1 MIIGGGPVQLVSLAV
16 EGFRSLADVRS
27 LNVESPTLLSGH
39 NDAGKSALLD
49 AIRFLLND
57 LTLQDRDRTYC
68 SADNGDDD
76 QPLVDDAGNVRRVET
91 TAVTGTF
98 ELSHEEM
105 TELGMA
111 SPVRLRR
118 ICRDGGGAVF
128 EVLTDVPADER
139 LCGYEGEKVAD
150 LSSRAQAI
158 GLDIGTGRKQDLLDA
173 LDAAAAAA
181 TSRRCDWMAAS
192 PAAMK
197 LLPSVL
203 AFTLTGSDD
212 AEGAIRTALQARF
225 KLLLDDEER
234 KTALKKIEDELR
246 QALIDE
252 ATELTEHI
260 RSHLPD
266 LGSVGI
272 LPELN
277 FSNSLKTT
285 QVSIDAGGGGED
297 VLLSEAGAGRARQV
311 ALAVWEHTQS
321 LLTAGGDVV
330 LLYDEPDTHL
340 DYGNQ
345 RRLMSVLRKQFELPN
360 IRMVIATHS
369 MNLID
374 GIDIANVVHVRH
386 HKHRTVLDVLADD
399 SETGRHLGAIAASLG
414 LRNTVLLH
422 ERLFVGVEGPTEQAA
437 LPVLFKLA
445 TGRHLES
452 AGIALWNCGN
462 HQGAANFAEFLVKH
476 RRRVGFI
483 VDTDA
488 TKLPKSPFNADKLR
502 ARGIDP
508 STCELVGENELE
520 DVFSDQQWAD
530 VANAE
535 WPRNN
540 GEPWTPADVAVL
552 RSGGKFSGAL
562 LNLLREGSDVGPSS
576 KPQMVTALALT
587 LKKSEEVPR
596 VLRDIFARLVQRA
609 AA

>member
-1 MIIGGGPVQLVSLAV
+1 MKLVSVAV
-16 EGFRSLADVRS
+16 EGFRSLAEVPS
-27 LNVESPTLLSGH
+27 LNVASPTLLSGH

-57 LTLQDRDRTYC
+57 MSLQDRDRTYC
-68 SADNGDDD
+68 SAESGDD
-76 QPLVDDAGNVRRVET
+76 QPVFDDTGSVRRVET

-98 ELSHEEM
+98 ELSLAEM

-111 SPVRLRR
+111 SPVLLRR
-118 ICRDGGGAVF
+118 ICRDGDAVVF
-128 EVLTDVPADER
+128 EILTDVPADER
-139 LCGYEGEKVAD
+139 LCGYAGEKVAD
-150 LSSRAQAI
+150 LKARAQAI
-158 GLDIGTGRKQDLLDA
+158 GLDIGNGRKQDLLDV
-173 LDAAAAAA
+173 LDAAAVAA
-181 TSRRCDWMAAS
+181 TSRRRDWVAAS
-192 PAAMK
+192 PAAIK

-203 AFTLTGSDD
+203 PFTLTGSDD
-212 AEGAIRTALQARF
+212 AEGAIRTALQARY
-225 KLLLDDEER
+225 KLLLDDEKR
-234 KTALKKIEDELR
+234 KTALKRIEDELR
-246 QALIDE
+246 QALVDE

-266 LGSVGI
+266 LGSVSI

-277 FSNSLKTT
+277 FSNGLKTT

-297 VLLSEAGAGRARQV
+297 VRLSEAGAGRARQV
-311 ALAVWEHTQS
+311 ALAVWEHTQN

-340 DYGNQ
+340 DYSNQ
-345 RRLMSVLRKQFELPN
+345 RKLMSVLRKQFELPN
-360 IRMVIATHS
+360 VRMVIATHS

-386 HKHRTVLDVLADD
+386 HKHRTVLNVLADD

-422 ERLFVGVEGPTEQAA
+422 ERLFVGVEGSTEQAA
-437 LPVLFKLA
+437 LPVLFKLV

-462 HQGAANFAEFLVKH
+462 HEGAANFAEFLVTH
-476 RRRVGFI
+476 QRQVGFI
-483 VDTDA
+483 VDADA

-508 STCELVGENELE
+508 STCELVGKNELE
-520 DVFSDQQWAD
+520 DVFSDQQWAH
-530 VANAE
+530 VANTE
-535 WPRNN
+535 WPRTS
-540 GEPWTPADVAVL
+540 GAIWTPADVAAL
-552 RSGGKFSGAL
+552 RSTSKFSKEL
-562 LNLLREGSDVGPSS
+562 LNLFREGSDVGPSS
-576 KPQMVTALALT
+576 KPQLVTTLALT
-587 LKKSEEVPR
+587 LKTSEEVPR
-596 VLRDIFARLVQRA
+596 ALRDIFARLLQRA

>member
-1 MIIGGGPVQLVSLAV
+1 MKLVCIAV

-27 LNVESPTLLSGH
+27 LNIASPTLLSGH

-57 LTLQDRDRTYC
+57 LALQERDRTYS
-68 SADNGDDD
+68 SAEDGDDD
-76 QPLVDDAGNVRRVET
+76 GQALVDEAGSVRRVET

-98 ELSHEEM
+98 ELSLDEM
-105 TELGMA
+105 TQLGMS
-111 SPVRLRR
+111 SPLQLRR
-118 ICRDGGGAVF
+118 ICRNGHAAAF
-128 EVLTDVPADER
+128 EILTDVPADDR
-139 LCGYEGEKVAD
+139 LCGYALEKVAD
-150 LSSRAQAI
+150 LTVRAQAL
-158 GLDIGTGRKQDLLDA
+158 GLDIGAGRKQDILDA
-173 LDAAAAAA
+173 LDEAAAVA
-181 TSRRCDWMAAS
+181 TPRRQDWIPAP
-192 PAAMK
+192 PAAVK

-203 AFTLTGSDD
+203 AFTLTDSED

-225 KLLLDDEER
+225 KLLLEDEER
-234 KTALKKIEDELR
+234 RTALKNIEDGLR
-246 QALIDE
+246 EALVDE
-252 ATELTEHI
+252 AAELTQHI

-266 LGSVGI
+266 LGAVDI
-272 LPELN
+272 VPELN

-285 QVSIDAGGGGED
+285 EVSIDAPGGGED
-297 VLLSEAGAGRARQV
+297 VRLSEAGAGRARQV
-311 ALAVWEHTQS
+311 ALAVWEHTQN
-321 LLTAGGDVV
+321 LLTGGGDVV

-345 RRLMSVLRKQFELPN
+345 RRLMSVLRKQFDLPN
-360 IRMVIATHS
+360 VRMVIATHS

-386 HKHRTVLDVLADD
+386 HKHRTVLDALADD

-422 ERLFVGVEGPTEQAA
+422 ERLFVGVEGQTEQAA

-462 HQGAANFAEFLVKH
+462 HEGAANFAEFLVNH
-476 RRRVGFI
+476 QRQVGFI

-488 TKLPKSPFNADKLR
+488 TKLPKSPFNPEKLK
-502 ARGIDP
+502 ARNIDP

-520 DVFSDQQWAD
+520 DVFSDEQWAD
-530 VANAE
+530 VANAD
-535 WPRNN
+535 WPRMD
-540 GEPWTPADVAVL
+540 GAAWTPGDIAAL
-552 RSGGKFSGAL
+552 RSDGKFSGAL
-562 LNLLREGSDVGPSS
+562 LNLFREGSEAGPRG
-576 KPQMVTALALT
+576 KPQMVTALALS
-587 LKKSEEVPR
+587 LKSPEEVPR
-596 VLRDIFARLVQRA
+596 PLRDIFARLLQRA

>member
-1 MIIGGGPVQLVSLAV
+1 MQVVSVAV
-16 EGFRSLADVRS
+16 EGFRSLEDVVS
-27 LNVESPTLLSGH
+27 LSVESPTLLSGH

-49 AIRFLLND
+49 ALRFLLND

-68 SADNGDDD
+68 SADTGDDD
-76 QPLVDDAGNVRRVET
+76 EPLVDESGNVRRVET

-98 ELSHEEM
+98 ELSLAEM

-111 SPVRLRR
+111 SPVLLRR
-118 ICRDGGGAVF
+118 IRRGAETVVY
-128 EVLTDVPADER
+128 EIMTDVPTDER
-139 LCGYEGEKVAD
+139 LCGYAGEKVAQ
-150 LSSRAQAI
+150 LAVRAQEL
-158 GLDIGTGRKQDLLDA
+158 GLEVGTGKKPELLAA
-173 LDAAAAAA
+173 LDAAAKVATPRRRDWEAAPAAA
-181 TSRRCDWMAAS
+181 L
-192 PAAMK
+192 K
-197 LLPSVL
+197 LLPNVL

-212 AEGAIRTALQARF
+212 AEGAIRTALQARY
-225 KLLLDDEER
+225 KLLLDDDSR
-234 KTALKKIEDELR
+234 KNALSQIEDELR
-246 QALIDE
+246 QALVDE

-266 LGSVGI
+266 LGSVSI

-297 VLLSEAGAGRARQV
+297 VRLSEAGAGRARQV
-311 ALAVWEHTQS
+311 ALAVWEHTQN

-345 RRLMSVLRKQFELPN
+345 RRLMTVLRKQFELPN
-360 IRMVIATHS
+360 VRMVIATHS

-399 SETGRHLGAIAASLG
+399 SQTGRHLGAIAASLG

-422 ERLFVGVEGPTEQAA
+422 ERLFVGVEGATEQAA

-462 HQGAANFAEFLVKH
+462 HEGAANFAEFLVTHK
-476 RRRVGFI
+476 RQVGFI

-488 TKLPKSPFNADKLR
+488 IKLPKSPFSTDKLK

-508 STCELVGENELE
+508 TTCELVGDNELE
-520 DVFSDQQWAD
+520 DTFSDEQWAQ

-535 WPRNN
+535 WPRNE
-540 GEPWTPADVAVL
+540 GATWTPADVLAL
-552 RSGGKFSGAL
+552 RSERKFSGAL
-562 LNLLREGSDVGPSS
+562 LNLFQAGSDVGPNS
-576 KPQMVTALALT
+576 KPQLVTTLALT
-587 LKKSEEVPR
+587 LRTPAEVPHT
-596 VLRDIFARLVQRA
+596 LRDIFARLLHRA